1 MQRRFQYA
9 LTAGVLSS
17 GAPAGLLGIRL
28 VQAAVNGKD
37 EDVVRRELIVDRP
50 AYLYVGGATAL
61 IFAAFGYALG
71 KQADR
76 LANLS
81 ETDSLTRLY
90 NARGFASRLLNETKR
105 ARRYR
110 DALSL
115 LFLDVDGLKKIN
127 DRYGHRAGS
136 EALRQIAHIIR
147 SELRETDTAARWGG
161 DEFTIVAPKTNRSAA
176 ISLAE
181 RIRGRIA
188 ERTAAWPL
196 TASIGVATLT
206 ADQPFSR
213 RDSVGLMRSA
223 DAAMYD
229 AKRRGKNAVVAAKYE
244 GLQALDSSLAGSP
257 KPEARGPKPTNTT

>member
-1 MQRRFQYA
+1 MQRRFRYA

-28 VQAAVNGKD
+28 VQATANGEHEDAV
-37 EDVVRRELIVDRP
+37 RQELAVDRA

-61 IFAAFGYALG
+61 IFSAFGYVLG
-71 KQADR
+71 RQADR
-76 LANLS
+76 LAALS
-81 ETDSLTRLY
+81 ETDSLTHLF
-90 NARGFASRLLNETKR
+90 NARGFSSRLLAETKR
-105 ARRYR
+105 ARRYHEP
-110 DALSL
+110 LSL

-127 DRYGHRAGS
+127 DRHGHRAGS
-136 EALRQIAHIIR
+136 AALRQIAHLIK

-161 DEFTIVAPKTNRSAA
+161 DEFTIIAPKTARSDAV
-176 ISLAE
+176 SLAE

-188 ERTAAWPL
+188 EKAKAWPL

-206 ADQPFSR
+206 SDQPPSR

-229 AKRRGKNAVVAAKYE
+229 AKRRGKNAVSAAKYE
-244 GLQALDSSLAGSP
+244 GLQASDFRLPVTRKPKARSL
-257 KPEARGPKPTNTT
+257 KPEA